1 MKQRNYLLALVLL
14 ALFAGAGV
22 LYFHSFVEQK
32 PFGIILFVSEGLV
45 TGKLTAARQ
54 YDGGADRR
62 LSIEALPN
70 VALLSTHS
78 ADFAVPDAAAAA
90 SALACGTKVNNRVLG
105 MDPAGKMLANIME
118 LARDHG
124 RSIGLVT
131 TGSLTDATPAAFY
144 AHAADAR
151 DRSALAAQLAD
162 HAMPDLMFGGGG
174 ADFLPDLKGG
184 VRKDARDLTLDLT
197 HRGYTL
203 VRSGADLD
211 AVQPWRGPKL
221 LGLFSSGPLA
231 YRDHLDPQ
239 HPQPTMAELVRRA
252 VEVLQQRAGGYLLVV
267 DAGLVAQASSVNEG
281 EHALQELIE
290 LDRAVGVAL
299 QYAGNKTLVI
309 AAGTM
314 STGGMALNGY
324 PLRQDRGVSLLG
336 MNASGYPSITW
347 ATGVSGPA
355 VAAGANPGGAVPA
368 ASPHPDSPA
377 AFYAP
382 FAANVAEDVIGAGF
396 GPGSERLR
404 GFQDNTFIHEVIEDE
419 L

>member
-1 MKQRNYLLALVLL
+1 MKQRNYLLALVML

-22 LYFHSFVEQK
+22 FYFRSFVVQK

-45 TGKLTAARQ
+45 TGKLTAARI

-70 VALLSTHS
+70 VALLSTHA

-90 SALACGTKVNNRVLG
+90 GALATGRKLNHRALG
-105 MDPAGKMLANIME
+105 LDPAGQSLPNLLE
-118 LARDHG
+118 TAREHG
-124 RSIGLVT
+124 RAVGLVT

-144 AHAADAR
+144 AHAPDGR
-151 DRSALAAQLAD
+151 DRASLAAQLAD
-162 HAMPDLMFGGGG
+162 HAAPDVILGGGG
-174 ADFLPDLKGG
+174 ADFLPELKGG
-184 VRKDARDLTLDLT
+184 QRRDARDLVLELT
-197 HRGYTL
+197 QRGYSL
-203 VRSGADLD
+203 VRSDADLA

-221 LGLFSSGPLA
+221 LGLFNDGPLA
-231 YRDHLDPQ
+231 FRDRLDPQ
-239 HPQPTMAELVRRA
+239 HSQPTLAEMVRRA

-267 DAGLVAQASSVNEG
+267 DAGLVAHASQVNEG

-299 QYAGNKTLVI
+299 QYAGSKTLVV
-309 AAGTM
+309 AAGLE

-324 PLRQDRGVSLLG
+324 PLRQDHGVSLLG
-336 MNASGYPSITW
+336 MNASGWPSITW
-347 ATGVSGPA
+347 ATGPSGPG
-355 VAAGANPGGAVPA
+355 GANPPGVSGR
-368 ASPHPDSPA
+368 PDSPA

-382 FAANVAEDVIGAGF
+382 SAGNVAEDVIGAGF

-404 GFQDNTFIHEVIEDE
+404 GFQDNTFVHELILDGM
-419 L
+419 